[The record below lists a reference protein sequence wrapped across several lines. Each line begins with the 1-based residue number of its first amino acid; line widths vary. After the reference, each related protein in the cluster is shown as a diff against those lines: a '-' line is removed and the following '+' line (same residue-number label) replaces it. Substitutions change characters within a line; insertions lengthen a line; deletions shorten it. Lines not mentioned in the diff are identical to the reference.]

1 MTRSETQSAGRPRIG
16 VTQRVEVV
24 AEYGEVR
31 DCLDQAWTS
40 LLDSVGLTIVPLPN
54 AVELAEEYLVGLDL
68 DGVILT
74 GGNDLEAVADPD
86 AAAPERDRFE
96 RTALTVAREQGWPVL
111 GVCRGLQ
118 LANVHYGGSVGP
130 VEGHVATEH
139 SVRFEQDI
147 DGIRE
152 LPTEMIVNSYHD
164 YGIRDDQLAEPL
176 RPVAVAH
183 DGSIEAATHPDW
195 DFVAVMW
202 HPERGD
208 RREVDVRILERLFGQ
223 GGAR

>member
-1 MTRSETQSAGRPRIG
+1 MTRSETQPADRPRIG

-40 LLDSVGLTIVPLPN
+40 LLDSVGLATVPLPN
-54 AVELAEEYLVGLDL
+54 AVKRAEEYLVGLDL

-74 GGNDLEAVADPD
+74 GGNDLGGVADP
-86 AAAPERDRFE
+86 ATAAPERDRFE
-96 RTALTVAREQGWPVL
+96 RTALGVAREQGWPVL

-118 LANVHYGGSVGP
+118 LANVYYGGSIGP
-130 VEGHVATEH
+130 IEGHVATEH
-139 SVRFEQDI
+139 SLRFEHGI
-147 DGIRE
+147 DGIGE
-152 LPTEMIVNSYHD
+152 LPREMIVNSYHD
-164 YGIRDDQLAEPL
+164 YGIRTHHLAEPL

-183 DGSIEAATHPDW
+183 DGSIEAVTHPDW
-195 DFVAVMW
+195 EFVAVMW

-208 RREVDVRILERLFGQ
+208 RRAVDERILEQLFGH
-223 GGAR
+223 GGTT

>member
-1 MTRSETQSAGRPRIG
+1 MTRSETRPTDRPRIG

-40 LLDSVGLTIVPLPN
+40 LLDSVGLAIVPLPN
-54 AVELAEEYLVGLDL
+54 AVERAEEYLVDLDL

-74 GGNDLEAVADPD
+74 GGNDLETVTDPD
-86 AAAPERDRFE
+86 TAAPKRDRFE
-96 RTALTVAREQGWPVL
+96 RAALSVAREQGWPVL

-118 LANVHYGGSVGP
+118 LANVHYGGSIGP
-130 VEGHVATEH
+130 VADHVATEH
-139 SVRFEQDI
+139 TVRFERGI
-147 DGIRE
+147 DGMRE
-152 LPTEMIVNSYHD
+152 LPTEMTVNSYHD
-164 YGIRDDQLAEPL
+164 YGIRADQLAEPL

-183 DGSIEAATHPDW
+183 DGSIEAVTHPDW

-208 RREVDVRILERLFGQ
+208 RRAVDEQILDRLFGH
-223 GGAR
+223 GGPT